1 MNTRTERIGIRRR
14 WLLAMTL
21 AGAMIGCSTIGTAT
35 TEVGIRQGTPIV
47 VSGKIGAQLWAEHCN
62 RCHNYRS
69 PASLDDVQWGVAAR
83 HMRVR
88 ANLTGAEERA
98 ILEFLRAGN

>member
-1 MNTRTERIGIRRR
+1 MNTRTKSLGIRRR
-14 WLLAMTL
+14 WLPAMILTC
-21 AGAMIGCSTIGTAT
+21 AMIGCSTIGTGT
-35 TEVGIRQGTPIV
+35 TKNGIRQGAPII

-69 PASLDDVQWGVAAR
+69 PASLDDAQWGVAAR
-83 HMRVR
+83 HMRIR

>member
-1 MNTRTERIGIRRR
+1 MNTRTEKIGIRWR

-35 TEVGIRQGTPIV
+35 TEPDVRPGAPV
-47 VSGKIGAQLWAEHCN
+47 FVSGKIGAQLWAEHCN

-69 PASLDDVQWGVAAR
+69 PASLNDEQWGVAMR